1 MSNDKPIHQWMVT
14 YLKQKLSRDYE
25 DIKINLEGKEKVEFN
40 GHYPDLILSNHGMV
54 LAVMEVETEKSINP
68 EKAAEWKALSGF
80 GVKLIIMVPGALK
93 SRAMDLLW
101 KAGIVDKVSIGSYDI
116 NVRMP

>member
-1 MSNDKPIHQWMVT
+1 MGNDKPVHDWMVT
-14 YLKQKLSRDYE
+14 YLKQKLSRDYQ

-68 EKAAEWKALSGF
+68 EKAEKWKTLSGF

-93 SRAMDLLW
+93 SRVMDLLW
-101 KAGIVDKVSIGSYDI
+101 KAGIVHKVSIGSYDI
-116 NVRMP
+116 HVRMP